1 MLSNFRKYQC
11 TIADT
16 VNFSGI
22 GLHSGM
28 LCNVRLI
35 PSAPDTGV
43 VFIRKDLSFNNFIPA
58 DYRYIHKS
66 KLCTTLKA
74 SNSDAKVITVEHLLA
89 AIKGNNIDNIK
100 IEIDSQE
107 IPILDGSAK
116 EFDDIIKNVG
126 VVEQKNF
133 LKNT

>member
-1 MLSNFRKYQC
+1 MHLTQELFLLEK
-11 TIADT
+11 T
-16 VNFSGI
+16 
-22 GLHSGM
+22 
-28 LCNVRLI
+28 
-35 PSAPDTGV
+35 
-43 VFIRKDLSFNNFIPA
+43 LSFNNFIPA

-126 VVEQKNF
+126 VVEQKKFFKKYLIVKKNISVQTKNSSF
-133 LKNT
+133 LLLQVIVLKLNVL